1 MFPFFLDAGR
11 VLVSPWGGGYTF
23 SEPGMKKVAAE
34 LCHFTVGKT
43 AKDVLWILA
52 EKLVLML

>member
-1 MFPFFLDAGR
+1 MLS
-11 VLVSPWGGGYTF
+11 VYQNVSTLFGCWGGGYTF